1 MPYIKIHSQNF
12 FDNFH
17 TLCQVISP
25 NNPQRLAIVLKD
37 NAYGHGLKEMASLAK
52 ECGIISCFVKNIQES
67 LQIVEFF
74 PHISILYPNPLEHSP
89 LFRQCLES
97 PNIYFCI
104 SSLEKLQDYPPFSRI
119 ELKINTGMNRNGIA
133 YNHLKEAFEVII
145 KNKLQLIGVF
155 THNGFGDNFGCE
167 FYAQNATFLEVKK
180 EVLKLCEKHS
190 LPKPRFHSLC
200 SSAGLRA
207 NTDCNIPQS
216 LQDDCYRIGI
226 AFYGYL
232 CQEEILSIPLSLK
245 PVASLWAKKI
255 SSRNLKKGERVGYGG
270 ASTLSRDCVVST
282 YDIGYGDGLFRLREG
297 MELYTKEG
305 FKILPPASMD
315 CISVESE
322 EEEICVF
329 DDVKKWAEA
338 FHTIP
343 YEILTHLHPYIPKK
357 II

>member
-1 MPYIKIHSQNF
+1 MPYIQIHSQNF

-17 TLCQVISP
+17 TLSQAISP
-25 NNPQRLAIVLKD
+25 NNPQKLAIVLKD
-37 NAYGHGLKEMASLAK
+37 NAYGHELKEIATLAK
-52 ECGIISCFVKNIQES
+52 KCGIISCFVKNIQEA
-67 LQIVEFF
+67 LEVIDWF
-74 PHISILYPNPLEHSP
+74 PHISILYPNALENPS
-89 LFRQCLES
+89 LFKQCLES

-104 SSLEKLQDYPPFSRI
+104 SALEKLPDYPPLSRI

-133 YNHLKEAFEVII
+133 YNSLKEAFELIV
-145 KNKLQLIGVF
+145 KNKLQLVGIF

-167 FYAQNATFLEVKK
+167 FYTQNAVFLAVKK
-180 EVLKLCEKHS
+180 EVLKLCEKYS

-200 SSAGLRA
+200 SSAGLRV
-207 NTDCNIPQS
+207 NKDLSIPQS

-232 CQEEILSIPLSLK
+232 CQEEILNIPIHLK
-245 PVASLWAKKI
+245 PIASLWAKKI
-255 SSRNLKKGERVGYGG
+255 SSRMLKKGERVGYGG
-270 ASTLSRDCVVST
+270 ISVLSRDCVVST

-315 CISVESE
+315 CLSVESE
-322 EEEICVF
+322 KEEICVF
-329 DDVKKWAEA
+329 DNVEKWAEA
-338 FHTIP
+338 FNTIP
-343 YEILTHLHPYIPKK
+343 YEILVHLHSSIPKK